1 MPYNLLLLP
10 LLGGYIFI
18 TQWNRTRFN
27 VMRID
32 GHRLLFQAAT
42 AGAVFLL
49 SALLISTLC
58 RWWGIGLSLDFYWH
72 SSVPFDHSGKAA
84 IAFLLG
90 ALLWKP
96 LNYFTDKRKGIE
108 RAIQNQEN
116 PLELMLQKAMT
127 GAHLVL
133 LTVKNGKVYVGFVS
147 DNFNPALPNQYL
159 KLLLTTSGYRDS
171 DTKKVTFTND
181 YSAVYEQLLSSEA
194 ELDPLVIEGFEI
206 VIPIA
211 EIQSVSFFA
220 PNIYRKYFNLTVE
233 EIALTTEDLPSAN
246 TPKSKLKS
254 S

>member
-18 TQWNRTRFN
+18 THWNRTRFN

-32 GHRLLFQAAT
+32 GHRLLFHAAT
-42 AGAVFLL
+42 AGFFFLL
-49 SALLISTLC
+49 SAVVITTLC
-58 RWWGIGLSLDFYWH
+58 RLWGIGLSLDSYWH
-72 SSVPFDHSGKAA
+72 AAVPYDHSGKAT

-96 LNYFTDKRKGIE
+96 LNYLTDQDKEIA

-116 PLELMLQKAMT
+116 PLELMLQKAVT

-147 DNFNPALPNQYL
+147 DSFNPALPNQYL

-171 DTKKVTFTND
+171 DTRKVTFTND
-181 YSAVYEQLLSSEA
+181 YTSVYEQLLNREE
-194 ELDPLVIEGFEI
+194 ELDPSVIEGFEI

-211 EIQSVSFFA
+211 ELQSVSFFA
-220 PNIYRKYFNLTVE
+220 PDIYRNYFHPPVAETASATE
-233 EIALTTEDLPSAN
+233 EPPAT
-246 TPKSKLKS
+246 TPKSS
-254 S
+254 

>member
-32 GHRLLFQAAT
+32 GHRLLFHAAA
-42 AGAVFLL
+42 AGLFFLL
-49 SALLISTLC
+49 SAVLISTLC
-58 RWWGIGLSLDFYWH
+58 RLWGIGLSLDSYWH
-72 SSVPFDHSGKAA
+72 ASVPYDHSGKAA
-84 IAFLLG
+84 LAFLMG

-96 LNYFTDKRKGIE
+96 LNYFTDQDREIS
-108 RAIQNQEN
+108 RAIQHQEN
-116 PLELMLQKAMT
+116 PLELLLQKAVT

-181 YSAVYEQLLSSEA
+181 YSAVYEQLLNQE
-194 ELDPLVIEGFEI
+194 EEPDPLVIEGFEI

-220 PNIYRKYFNLTVE
+220 PDIYRKYFNPPLE
-233 EIALTTEDLPSAN
+233 ETPSATEELPSA
-246 TPKSKLKS
+246 
-254 S
+254 